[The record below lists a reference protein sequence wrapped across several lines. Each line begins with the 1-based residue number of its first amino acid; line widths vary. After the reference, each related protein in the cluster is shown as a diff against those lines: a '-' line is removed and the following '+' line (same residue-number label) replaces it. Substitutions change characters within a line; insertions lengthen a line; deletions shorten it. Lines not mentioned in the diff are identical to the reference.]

1 MSSEYEHAVNAL
13 LKDVKELRADMK
25 GVLGAL
31 HGKAKDY
38 VEHAKESLQE
48 SVADRVE
55 RVRDA
60 AAAVGHNC
68 QDASKECVTKIKEH
82 PFASVLAALGVGMIL
97 GGLLRRRHS

>member
-1 MSSEYEHAVNAL
+1 MSSEYEDAVNAL

-48 SVADRVE
+48 SVAERVE
-55 RVRDA
+55 RVRD

-82 PFASVLAALGVGMIL
+82 PFASVLAALGVGLIL
-97 GGLLRRRHS
+97 GGLMHRRRS

>member
-1 MSSEYEHAVNAL
+1 MSSDYEHAVNAL

-25 GVLGAL
+25 GVLSAL

-48 SVADRVE
+48 SVAERVE

-68 QDASKECVTKIKEH
+68 QDASKECLARIKEH
-82 PFASVLAALGVGMIL
+82 PLTSVLAAVGVGMIL
-97 GGLLRRRHS
+97 GGLLRRRRS